1 MPSCYPNCDLRDL
14 LLAKEDKVSRLQQ
27 VMRWC
32 EDLYQ
37 SEPHRH
43 HEVTEKKSVVCN
55 MLNQTLA
62 EAADLIYR
70 IAQWC
75 EICHAH

>member
-14 LLAKEDKVSRLQQ
+14 LRAKEDKVSKLQQ
-27 VMRWC
+27 MMRWC

-37 SEPHRH
+37 SEPHQH
-43 HEVTEKKSVVCN
+43 HEVVTKKSIVCN
-55 MLNQTLA
+55 MINQTLA

-70 IAQWC
+70 IAQGC
-75 EICHAH
+75 KICHAH